1 MNVILLVLWWVF
13 VALIVLD
20 CYCFWCV
27 KVYSTSLEKLT
38 VFNLLE
44 LLVSFFDQ
52 VEEILKLYF
61 LHCC

>member
-13 VALIVLD
+13 VALVVLD

-44 LLVSFFDQ
+44 LLVSFF
-52 VEEILKLYF
+52 
-61 LHCC
+61 

>member
-27 KVYSTSLEKLT
+27 KVYSTWSKKLT
-38 VFNLLE
+38 NNSNKLNT
-44 LLVSFFDQ
+44 VSFSRD
-52 VEEILKLYF
+52 VE
-61 LHCC
+61 